1 MMRTILILNLM
12 REEAKLP
19 LRTHYAIIVVGEN
32 KKPFEPSRLINRKG
46 ESVVLPNVHYTPIK
60 KRN

>member
-32 KKPFEPSRLINRKG
+32 KKPFEPSRLI
-46 ESVVLPNVHYTPIK
+46 K
-60 KRN
+60 KRRERCIT

>member
-1 MMRTILILNLM
+1 MMRTILWLNLM

-32 KKPFEPSRLINRKG
+32 KKPRALYYLTSIILQ
-46 ESVVLPNVHYTPIK
+46 
-60 KRN
+60 